1 MFPAVVTAILGALSG
16 PLEKLIPDPNAR
28 NEFSLKL
35 LSALQT
41 ADMSQVKVNEEE
53 AKNPNIFV
61 AGWRPF
67 IGWICGVALVY
78 QFLFYPLAV
87 YAASFISEEAVTR
100 LLNAPKLDNNL
111 WELLFAMLGLG
122 AMRSFEKVKG
132 VASR

>member
-1 MFPAVVTAILGALSG
+1 MPAIITTILGLLAG
-16 PLEKLIPDPNAR
+16 PLDKLIPDPNAR
-28 NEFSLKL
+28 NEFQLKL
-35 LSALQT
+35 LSALQS
-41 ADMSQVKVNEEE
+41 ADLSQMKVNEAE
-53 AKNPNIFV
+53 AAHRSIFV

-67 IGWICGVALVY
+67 IGWICGAALVY

-87 YAASFISEEAVTR
+87 YVASFVSDEAVTR

-132 VASR
+132 VAAR

>member
-1 MFPAVVTAILGALSG
+1 MPAIITTILGLLAG
-16 PLEKLIPDPNAR
+16 PLDKLIPDPNAR
-28 NEFSLKL
+28 NEFQLKL
-35 LSALQT
+35 LLALQS
-41 ADMSQVKVNEEE
+41 ADLSQMKVNEAE
-53 AKNPNIFV
+53 AAHRSIFV

-67 IGWICGVALVY
+67 IGWICGAALVY

-87 YAASFISEEAVTR
+87 YVASFVSDEAVTR

-132 VASR
+132 VAAK

>member
-1 MFPAVVTAILGALSG
+1 MPAIITTILGLLAG
-16 PLEKLIPDPNAR
+16 PLERLIPDPNAR
-28 NEFSLKL
+28 NEFQLKL

-41 ADMSQVKVNEEE
+41 ADLSQMRVNEVE
-53 AKNPNIFV
+53 AANPNLFV
-61 AGWRPF
+61 SGWRPF
-67 IGWICGVALVY
+67 IGWICGAALVY

-87 YAASFISEEAVTR
+87 YIASFFNEEAVTR

-132 VASR
+132 VAAK